1 MLLTRQ
7 SAEFVVHIARLAHQ
21 PRDAA
26 AVVIEQ
32 EQRNADREVPRVGR
46 SWGHDVMGDESG
58 EGPLDKDNR

>member
-7 SAEFVVHIARLAHQ
+7 SAEFVVHAARLAHQ

-32 EQRNADREVPRVGR
+32 EYRNADREVPRVGR
-46 SWGHDVMGDESG
+46 SRGHHVKGDESG
-58 EGPLDKDNR
+58 EAPIDKDNH